1 MNLQRIAEAAK
12 IIRQGGVVA
21 YPTEAVFGL
30 GCDPEEQTA
39 VKRLLKLKHR
49 SADKGLILIAAELP
63 QLDPFIAPLSDKL
76 RKQLLSTWP
85 GPVTWVLPAAPY
97 VSPLLRGKYST
108 IAVRVTAH
116 PIAARLCRYA
126 RTAIVSTSANI
137 SGREPAR
144 SIEHVATE
152 FGGQI
157 DCILEGPVDPTG
169 TPTEIRDGESGRIIR
184 AGN

>member
-1 MNLQRIAEAAK
+1 MNLQHIAEAAR

-30 GCDPEEQTA
+30 GCDPENKA
-39 VKRLLKLKHR
+39 AIKRVLQIKHR
-49 SADKGLILIAAELP
+49 SADKGLILIAAELS
-63 QLDPFIAPLSDKL
+63 QLDPYITPLSDEL
-76 RKQLLSTWP
+76 RTQLLSTWP
-85 GPVTWVLPAAPY
+85 GPVTWLLPAAPY
-97 VSPLLRGKYST
+97 VPALLRGKYPT

-126 RTAIVSTSANI
+126 KMAIISTSANI

-144 SIEHVATE
+144 SLEHVAIV

-157 DCILEGPVDPTG
+157 DFILEGPVDPTG
-169 TPTEIRDGESGRIIR
+169 TPTEIRDSESGRIIR
-184 AGN
+184 AGR

>member
-1 MNLQRIAEAAK
+1 MNLQRITEAAR

-30 GCDPEEQTA
+30 GCDPEDKAA
-39 VKRLLKLKHR
+39 VKRLLQIKRR
-49 SADKGLILIAAELP
+49 SADKGLILIASELP
-63 QLDPFIAPLSDKL
+63 QLDPFIAPLSDEL

-85 GPVTWVLPAAPY
+85 GPVTWLLPAAPY
-97 VSPLLRGKYST
+97 VPPLLRGKYST

-116 PIAARLCRYA
+116 PIAARICRYA
-126 RTAIVSTSANI
+126 RMAIISTSANI

-144 SIEHVATE
+144 SIEHVATV

-157 DCILEGPVDPTG
+157 DFILDGPVDPTG
-169 TPTEIRDGESGRIIR
+169 TPTEIRDSESGRIIR
-184 AGN
+184 AGR